1 MADPDNTPGT
11 VENVDNNQ
19 IIELNKVVS
28 FHYRL
33 SEVDSEGNRGD
44 WKEQSHGGEPLYYIH
59 GFHNVI
65 VGLEKALEGKTVGD
79 KIEITLRPEDAY
91 GPRRPNAVQRVPIKH
106 LQLAEGTRK
115 IKAGMLARVQ
125 TNQGFHNVIVVKP
138 GKFNAD
144 VDFNHPFS
152 GKTLY
157 YEVEV
162 ISVRDASK
170 EEIDHGHVHGSGGHQ
185 H

>member
-1 MADPDNTPGT
+1 M
-11 VENVDNNQ
+11 
-19 IIELNKVVS
+19 
-28 FHYRL
+28 
-33 SEVDSEGNRGD
+33 
-44 WKEQSHGGEPLYYIH
+44 
-59 GFHNVI
+59 I
-65 VGLEKALEGKTVGD
+65 VL
-79 KIEITLRPEDAY
+79 
-91 GPRRPNAVQRVPIKH
+91 
-106 LQLAEGTRK
+106 
-115 IKAGMLARVQ
+115 
-125 TNQGFHNVIVVKP
+125 KP